1 MKREYRIGILAY
13 KDKESAV
20 KACISTDFYSINS
33 GDFVDWVNVRYG
45 FKEINGEYYSSYN
58 ILKFC
63 KTDDSNNTDNL
74 NIERIFSMYVTE
86 QCKREYENGIES
98 IEKAENG
105 DKICI
110 QDKVIH
116 VVDITAVDE
125 AREKIKKQKRQEQ
138 KQKAKDKKLEQEVED
153 ILNA

>member
-1 MKREYRIGILAY
+1 MRREYRIGILAY

-20 KACISTDFYSINS
+20 KACISTGFYSINS
-33 GDFVDWVNVRYG
+33 GDFIDWVNVRYG

-63 KTDDSNNTDNL
+63 STDGS
-74 NIERIFSMYVTE
+74 NIERIFSMYTTE
-86 QCKREYENGIES
+86 QCKREYENGMES
-98 IEKAENG
+98 IEKAKNG

-125 AREKIKKQKRQEQ
+125 AREKIKKQKKQDQ
-138 KQKAKDKKLEQEVED
+138 KQKAKDKKTEQEIED